1 MYIVLDSNIWISE
14 LALNTPKG
22 AATRFY
28 VKQKQAKLAL
38 PEIIKEEVER
48 NLYNSLTTYCDEIK
62 KNHRQLL
69 TVFGQLKEV
78 VLPSKDDIKTRA
90 NSLFDE
96 VKVELHQIPFT
107 LESARSSLNK
117 INDKKPPSSDKNQQ
131 FKDGVI
137 WADCMN
143 LLENDDVFLV
153 TEDKAFFQD
162 RIYKNSLAAN
172 LREEANKFA
181 NEFRIYSSLTEL
193 LEEIKTAVVIDNAAL
208 VSQFT
213 ETIAESVNSI
223 LERNGFSISS
233 EASVNIL
240 PFVTENPDKIYIEFN
255 INFECIDTRDE
266 ERTDGI
272 LLLKGDGYYA
282 LGKEELLELRNRG
295 EELSFN
301 DGSAERKSFNHVLLG
316 ANCVSGHRN
325 VEHTVRYQIE

>member
-1 MYIVLDSNIWISE
+1 MYIVLDSNIWLSE
-14 LALNTPKG
+14 LGLNTSKG

-48 NLYNSLTTYCDEIK
+48 NLYNALSIHSDDIK

-69 TVFGQLKEV
+69 AVFGQLKEV
-78 VLPSKDDIKTRA
+78 VLPSEEDIKTRA
-90 NSLFDE
+90 DSLFNE
-96 VKVELHQIPFT
+96 VKVELLQIPFT
-107 LESARSSLNK
+107 LESAKSSLNK
-117 INDKKPPSSDKNQQ
+117 INDKKPPSDKSQQ

-153 TEDKAFFQD
+153 TEDKAFFHD
-162 RIYKNSLAAN
+162 RSYKSGLAAN
-172 LREEANKFA
+172 LRDEASTSA
-181 NEFRIYSSLTEL
+181 NEFKIYSSLTEL
-193 LEEIKTAVVIDNAAL
+193 LEEIKTDVVIDNAAL

-213 ETIAESVNSI
+213 ETIEESVNSI

-233 EASVNIL
+233 EASVKIL
-240 PFVTENPDKIYIEFN
+240 PFVTEDPDKMYIEFS
-255 INFECIDTRDE
+255 IHFECIDTRDE
-266 ERTDGI
+266 GRTDGV

-282 LGKEELLELRNRG
+282 SDKKELLELRNRG

-301 DGSAERKSFNHVLLG
+301 DGSEERKNVNHVLLAG
-316 ANCVSGHRN
+316 NIVLGHRN
-325 VEHTVRYQIE
+325 VEHSVRYRIE